1 MVSIRYAITRD
12 TGSTQELEERC
23 ESAQDAVRL
32 LSSAGYRFVPRG
44 VDFCPTIELERDE
57 AGAFDM
63 SALIGALD
71 DLAELSLSGCGTWE
85 YPPAGGFRPGAFHIT
100 AEVWA

>member
-1 MVSIRYAITRD
+1 
-12 TGSTQELEERC
+12 
-23 ESAQDAVRL
+23 
-32 LSSAGYRFVPRG
+32 
-44 VDFCPTIELERDE
+44 
-57 AGAFDM
+57 M